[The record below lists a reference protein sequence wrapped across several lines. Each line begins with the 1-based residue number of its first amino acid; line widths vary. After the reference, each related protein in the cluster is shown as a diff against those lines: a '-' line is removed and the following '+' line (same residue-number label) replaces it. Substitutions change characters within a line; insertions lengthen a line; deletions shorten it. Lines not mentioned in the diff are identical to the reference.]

1 MSTNGQLPGF
11 VNDYLDGFL
20 QSWTDEVP
28 ARQVRFV
35 ILDTET
41 TGLDPRRDRLI
52 SIGAVAVKANEID
65 LADSFEA
72 LLKVAYNSSSVTVHG
87 ITRQEALDGI
97 EEAEALEAFLDYL
110 RDGVIVGH
118 HIGHDVATLN
128 AGYERH
134 FGFNLK
140 NRSLDTMDLTLLLQR
155 DGAFAGIERVDG
167 FSLDALCEFFD
178 VEPHDRHTAGGDA
191 FITALIFLKLLPL
204 AARFNR
210 STLGPLTEPYLECG
224 DLAPL

>member
-11 VNDYLDGFL
+11 VKDYLDGFL
-20 QSWTDEVP
+20 QSWTDETP
-28 ARQVRFV
+28 ARELRFV

-204 AARFNR
+204 AARFSR
-210 STLGPLTEPYLECG
+210 STLGPLTEAYIFEEV
-224 DLAPL
+224 